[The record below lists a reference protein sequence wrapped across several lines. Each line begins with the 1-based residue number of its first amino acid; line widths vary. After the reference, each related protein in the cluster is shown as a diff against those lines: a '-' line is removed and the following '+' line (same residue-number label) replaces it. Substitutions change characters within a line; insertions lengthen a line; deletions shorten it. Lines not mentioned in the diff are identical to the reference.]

1 MKIRIAVLGF
11 CIIWA
16 ISAFGQMVSS
26 RMGPEGQITTTMTF
40 GNNGIPHMIPPI
52 SGAPYSATQIN
63 LRIQMLQD
71 GTKVTSD
78 GPVMHLY
85 RDEAGR
91 TCTERPL
98 QLPSNMKNP
107 PYIAEINDTVANQK
121 IVLDPVN
128 RVAHRIAMPPAP
140 EKLRDVLEANL
151 SGAPFQVVGD
161 SDEPGSNNRFE
172 STTEQLGQKAI
183 DGLVVVGS
191 RISQIIP
198 VGAMRNDRP
207 FTITTEFWVSPELKM
222 PVYTKTSDPRLGE
235 MLIILKDIS
244 RAEPDAAFF
253 QIPKDYQVIDETGP
267 LTISVTIPQK

>member
-1 MKIRIAVLGF
+1 MKIRIAALGF
-11 CIIWA
+11 CTMWA
-16 ISAFGQMVSS
+16 ISAFGQMVTS
-26 RMGPEGQITTTMTF
+26 RTGQEGQITTTMTF
-40 GNNGIPHMIPPI
+40 GDGLPYLVPQIT
-52 SGAPYSATQIN
+52 GAPYSATQIN
-63 LRIQMLQD
+63 LRIQTLRD
-71 GTKVTSD
+71 GTKITSE
-78 GPVMHLY
+78 GLLMHLY
-85 RDEAGR
+85 RDESGR
-91 TCTERPL
+91 TRTERPL
-98 QLPSNMKNP
+98 QLPANMKDP
-107 PYIAEINDTVANQK
+107 LHIAEVNDTVANQK

-128 RVAHRIAMPPAP
+128 RVAHRIAMPAAP

-151 SGAPFQVVGD
+151 SGAPFQAVGD
-161 SDEPGSNNRFE
+161 TGEPGANNRFE

-222 PVYTKTSDPRLGE
+222 PVYTKTSDPRVGE

-244 RAEPDAAFF
+244 RAEPDAALF
-253 QIPKDYQVIDETGP
+253 QIPKDYQVIDEAGP